1 VSRGGGPVYD
11 MGIYCINAAR
21 YLFREEPAEVFAASA
36 NDGEARFRKTEE
48 MTSALMRFPG
58 ARLATFTCSFGAAPV
73 SSYTVVGTKGSVIA
87 DLAYEYSEGL
97 QLRVTINEKTRVRN
111 FPKCDQFA
119 AELVYF
125 SDCILQDKEP
135 EPSGVEGLA
144 DVRIIEAIY
153 ESARTAKPV
162 RLPPFSKRTRPTSRQ
177 EISKPAHGLPKTV
190 KVKSA
195 SGEAA

>member
-1 VSRGGGPVYD
+1 
-11 MGIYCINAAR
+11 M
-21 YLFREEPAEVFAASA
+21 
-36 NDGEARFRKTEE
+36 
-48 MTSALMRFPG
+48 FPQ
-58 ARLATFTCSFGAAPV
+58 R
-73 SSYTVVGTKGSVIA
+73 
-87 DLAYEYSEGL
+87 
-97 QLRVTINEKTRVRN
+97 
-111 FPKCDQFA
+111 DQFA

-125 SDCILQDKEP
+125 SDCILQDEAP

-162 RLPPFSKRTRPTSRQ
+162 HLPPFYKRTRPSPAQ
-177 EISKPAHGLPKTV
+177 EIGRPAHGLPKTV